1 MPPFPSTL
9 LLLACAVAATGLP
22 ARFPEAVIAQRV
34 RSALL
39 GSLIADAA
47 AMPLHWEYSQARIAS
62 LVGSGVPEF
71 FSPPL
76 NIWYTGK
83 PGGSTP
89 YGQQSLAYLSVG
101 GQASGFQPTAVQAAY
116 YQLYS
121 PSTCPGPSGGW
132 YLDASTKEFLANY
145 AVGRRY
151 PSVGGQDNQADA
163 AAHAV
168 LVTALLAGN
177 TSALLDALEPVIR
190 VTQDTADAAAFG
202 AAAARLLEA
211 TLVYNYSSGAA
222 AVADT
227 VAALRSPTRHHPF
240 AQDAAL
246 ADAMEAAAAAAA
258 AGQASAAF
266 ILRTG
271 QSCDYPYTLPNVAFL
286 AALDLDFVPAARQ
299 SVSERRGSRQGQAGA
314 GGEATSPPLPHA
326 RTHAHTHTPC
336 ALTDHGRGG
345 QRQQGVLSGRNSGR
359 TAGRLC
365 AAAAGLVCQDY
376 SLWPGVCAGR
386 CARGQ
391 AAAAAVKRGAG
402 GELSEG

>member
-1 MPPFPSTL
+1 MQSNHFKPTI
-9 LLLACAVAATGLP
+9 LLLACVVAATGLP
-22 ARFPEAVIAQRV
+22 ARFPEAVVAQRV

-39 GSLIADAA
+39 GSLLADAA

-76 NIWYTGK
+76 NLWYNGK

-101 GQASGFQPTAVQAAY
+101 GQAPGFQPTAVQAAY
-116 YQLYS
+116 FQLYD
-121 PSTCPGPSGGW
+121 PTTCPGPAGGW

-145 AVGRRY
+145 QAGRRY
-151 PSVGGQDNQADA
+151 PSVGGVDSQADA

-177 TSALLDALEPVIR
+177 TSALLDALEPVVR
-190 VTQDTADAAAFG
+190 VTQDTAEAAAFG

-211 TLVYNYSSGAA
+211 TLVYNYTSGAA

-258 AGQASAAF
+258 AGEASAAF

-299 SVSERRGSRQGQAGA
+299 SVSAQAPALAAAQQGSAMQGH
-314 GGEATSPPLPHA
+314 TNSLPLPRTQTRTHA
-326 RTHAHTHTPC
+326 RTC
-336 ALTDHGRGG
+336 ARQIMAGGDSGSRGCFLG
-345 QRQQGVLSGRNSGR
+345 AIQGARLGDSALLPQEWAAKTTAFAQVSALADALVARRQQ
-359 TAGRLC
+359 
-365 AAAAGLVCQDY
+365 Q
-376 SLWPGVCAGR
+376 
-386 CARGQ
+386 Q
-391 AAAAAVKRGAG
+391 
-402 GELSEG
+402 